1 MKTTRT
7 KHSRQSALLRVRNAS
22 EDRYGRLHIYS
33 LVSSR
38 RQLSGGRSSHKPLSL
53 ITDISNEQQV
63 SSL

>member
-22 EDRYGRLHIYS
+22 EDRFGRLYVR

-38 RQLSGGRSSHKPLSL
+38 RQLSGGRSSHKLLSL

-63 SSL
+63 SSLS

>member
-1 MKTTRT
+1 MKIT
-7 KHSRQSALLRVRNAS
+7 SRQSALLRERNTS
-22 EDRYGRLHIYS
+22 EDRYGR

-63 SSL
+63 SSLSWRQMSLAA